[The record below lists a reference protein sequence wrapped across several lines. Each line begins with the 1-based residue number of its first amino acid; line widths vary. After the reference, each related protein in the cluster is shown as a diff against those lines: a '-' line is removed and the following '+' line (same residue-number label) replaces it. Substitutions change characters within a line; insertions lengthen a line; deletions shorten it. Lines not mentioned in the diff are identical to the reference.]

1 MMWDIIES
9 IGILRVVG
17 IGLTILLWGS
27 NIAHHFLNASSVGAA
42 VLVTVVYLL
51 GEWIAYCLRK
61 RRRRKTS
68 EVRSSLVC
76 VPHYS
81 EQQIK
86 DNQVKIC
93 RDSYDAAA
101 KKVSECRQKL
111 ENLEQQKGNLSLE
124 EYEQQRKRIQGDLD
138 IAQDLS
144 RSNLIAYRN
153 ALKDA
158 Q

>member
-1 MMWDIIES
+1 MLWDIIES
-9 IGILRVVG
+9 IGISRVVS
-17 IGLTILLWGS
+17 ISLTILLWGS
-27 NIAHHFLNASSVGAA
+27 NIAHHFSNAGSVGAA

-51 GEWIAYCLRK
+51 GEWIAYYFRK
-61 RRRRKTS
+61 RRRGKAP
-68 EVRSSLVC
+68 EVSTNSFY

-93 RDSYDAAA
+93 RDGYDAAE

-144 RSNLIAYRN
+144 QSNLIAYRN